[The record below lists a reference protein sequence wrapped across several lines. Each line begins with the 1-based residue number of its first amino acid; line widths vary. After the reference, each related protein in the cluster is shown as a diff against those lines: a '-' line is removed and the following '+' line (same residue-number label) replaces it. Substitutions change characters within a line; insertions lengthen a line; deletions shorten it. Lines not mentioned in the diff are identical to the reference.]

1 MYIFVFPGLV
11 HLLQSFEKKICKK
24 YKLNG
29 TYNFLVC
36 VNFFLEAMRKP
47 ARILSLYTHLVTYIR
62 GHGEGERLGSVS
74 CGPDVGRGAP

>member
-47 ARILSLYTHLVTYIR
+47 ARILSLYTHLVTYICYNF
-62 GHGEGERLGSVS
+62 GIFLIFNLYP
-74 CGPDVGRGAP
+74 CF